1 MFGRPRISYVVMVLL
16 FILPQSLY
24 VIGNYMAVGIR
35 FPLFRYQ
42 FSEYGTS
49 FIPVNREVGFI
60 TSGIIK
66 WTTTAGT
73 PSPTAVATLIWVS
86 GLVVL
91 IAAAALILSRHLLGN
106 HAHARF
112 VGPLIILAGVLFLIW
127 AMVQY
132 GPFFSGPSGYSVPVG
147 VPILWYCGYQ
157 FMREAKGEVA
167 RSASSR

>member
-1 MFGRPRISYVVMVLL
+1 MFERPRISYAIMVLL

-24 VIGNYMAVGIR
+24 VIGDYTAAGIR

-42 FSEYGTS
+42 DSSYGS
-49 FIPVNREVGFI
+49 SIIPINREVGYI

-66 WTTTAGT
+66 WTTSTGNYN
-73 PSPTAVATLIWVS
+73 PTAIATWIWLS

-91 IAAAALILSRHLLGN
+91 FAAAALIVSWHFLDN
-106 HAHARF
+106 PDHARF
-112 VGPLIILAGVLFLIW
+112 PGPLIIITGVLFLVW

-132 GPFFSGPSGYSVPVG
+132 GPLFSGPSGFSVPVG

-157 FMREAKGEVA
+157 FIQVAKGKAE
-167 RSASSR
+167 